1 MGDEL
6 QRSGSSNIEE
16 YSSISKNFIIERHS
30 YPRCLRRIRRLSIQ
44 ALEANR
50 EKFGK
55 DFKANKEALGT
66 VAIIRSKQLRNEIAG
81 YITRMMREEDRE
93 ERTIS
98 LPREDV

>member
-1 MGDEL
+1 
-6 QRSGSSNIEE
+6 
-16 YSSISKNFIIERHS
+16 
-30 YPRCLRRIRRLSIQ
+30 
-44 ALEANR
+44 LEANR

-55 DFKANKEALGT
+55 DFDANKEALGS

-81 YITRMMREEDRE
+81 YITRMMREEEKE